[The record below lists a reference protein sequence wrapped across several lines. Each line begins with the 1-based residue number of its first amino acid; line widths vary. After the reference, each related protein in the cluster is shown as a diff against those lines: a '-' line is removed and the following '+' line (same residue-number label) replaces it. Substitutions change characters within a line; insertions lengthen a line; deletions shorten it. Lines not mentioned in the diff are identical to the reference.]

1 MGKLHLSNHKL
12 KKSGIA
18 ILVSDK
24 VDFITEVINRSKI
37 RFS

>member
-1 MGKLHLSNHKL
+1 MGKLHPINCKL

-24 VDFITEVINRSKI
+24 EDFNTEIINRSKI

>member
-1 MGKLHLSNHKL
+1 MGKLHLTNHKL

-24 VDFITEVINRSKI
+24 VDFNKEIINRSKI

>member
-1 MGKLHLSNHKL
+1 MGKLHLANHKL
-12 KKSGIA
+12 KKSVIA

-24 VDFITEVINRSKI
+24 VDFNTEIITRSKI

>member
-1 MGKLHLSNHKL
+1 MGKLHLANHKL

-24 VDFITEVINRSKI
+24 VNFITKIINRSKI